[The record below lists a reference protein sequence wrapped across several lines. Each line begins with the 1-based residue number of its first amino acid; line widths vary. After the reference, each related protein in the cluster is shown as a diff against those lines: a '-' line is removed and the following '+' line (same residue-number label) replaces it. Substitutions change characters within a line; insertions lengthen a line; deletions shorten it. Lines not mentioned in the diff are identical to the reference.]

1 MICRPGSGGGHLCLP
16 AGLEPQAL
24 TGLLAGRFGVAR
36 TLVLDGFTDP
46 AAGGV
51 CRCGRLPWIPLPG
64 RVVKRGVWACGDRW
78 VAAGTAH
85 DAAGGLRPVLVA
97 AHRQVPEMPAAAL
110 KENENEGGA
119 GAGWVQRLREITG
132 WSRPCPAA
140 GGGWGPVPSRAGTQL
155 PGDCR
160 RMAGTF
166 GVGGFDGLPG
176 PEPGAVDGASG
187 RRAAD
192 LGGHGTQRIC
202 TAGGCRAR
210 TLTAGPWRS
219 APSTPMDTALAC
231 PAAQFVCRIL
241 LDAHRP
247 DTPAHHVGTHW
258 FMTYDDGRDP
268 HPAAPGPPDTPPPR
282 RRPRPPWGGWWRC
295 RVVSGAVR

>member
-1 MICRPGSGGGHLCLP
+1 
-16 AGLEPQAL
+16 
-24 TGLLAGRFGVAR
+24 
-36 TLVLDGFTDP
+36 
-46 AAGGV
+46 
-51 CRCGRLPWIPLPG
+51 
-64 RVVKRGVWACGDRW
+64 
-78 VAAGTAH
+78 
-85 DAAGGLRPVLVA
+85 
-97 AHRQVPEMPAAAL
+97 MPAAAL

-140 GGGWGPVPSRAGTQL
+140 GGGWGPVQPRAGTQL

-176 PEPGAVDGASG
+176 PEPGAVDGPSG

-241 LDAHRP
+241 LDAHHP

-268 HPAAPGPPDTPPPR
+268 HPAPPGPPDTPPPR
-282 RRPRPPWGGWWRC
+282 RRPRPPWGAGGDAGSSRVPSGEGPGSAAADRGCGC
-295 RVVSGAVR
+295 RGGAVLPSRDAAAAGPAPGASGGQGVREGRGVRGWRGGRPSRRSRR